1 MDHIIWII
9 SYGSYNIESYG
20 SYNMYFPMKAL
31 SNYQT
36 GERAKDKHNGLSA
49 FCGLNC

>member
-1 MDHIIWII
+1 MNHIIWII
-9 SYGSYNIESYG
+9 SYESYNIG
-20 SYNMYFPMKAL
+20 SYYMYFPMKTL

-36 GERAKDKHNGLSA
+36 GERAKDKHNGLSE

>member
-1 MDHIIWII
+1 M
-9 SYGSYNIESYG
+9 YNIDSY
-20 SYNMYFPMKAL
+20 YMYAPMKIL